1 MKHARQDY
9 NRIQDPTGKIPANEP
24 VFLLRGQDICA
35 TFAIQAWAEE
45 AEKRGAD
52 PEIIRKARTWAAEMI
67 TYQAN
72 VKSKLPDCPKYE
84 VPGIVAG
91 LSFKS
96 NDKGGFFTVLEVYDT
111 APTCLVQ
118 AYHKE
123 GDTAWRDIWK
133 VEEVKKHFEKGHY
146 WEVKIGEM
154 GDGRR
159 VVLMDPGAIQT
170 PYEALMGEPPKSWR
184 PGTSAMPVIN
194 DLGDINL
201 QTTEGRL
208 LMAALAKLT
217 TESQRNK
224 TPWEVIGQLNELKV
238 KMYDENGTAQA
249 AWDASVAKAAVTLQ
263 QEEERKA
270 DQDSANTE
278 VLECVRCGNWYGK
291 NQVCAVCF
299 IESNG
304 PDQPQ

>member
-35 TFAIQAWAEE
+35 PFAIQAWAEE

-96 NDKGGFFTVLEVYDT
+96 NNKGGFFTVLEVYDT

-146 WEVKIGEM
+146 WEVKVGEM

-170 PYEALMGEPPKSWR
+170 PYEALMGEPPASWNR
-184 PGTSAMPVIN
+184 KGVTIFDNNSHAFRHWACEIQKYPITN
-194 DLGDINL
+194 LGH
-201 QTTEGRL
+201 QTGIYL
-208 LMAALAKLT
+208 
-217 TESQRNK
+217 
-224 TPWEVIGQLNELKV
+224 PLKV
-238 KMYDENGTAQA
+238 TREEFEAEWTKYEQA
-249 AWDASVAKAAVTLQ
+249 NNPAKQGAATSEGVQ
-263 QEEERKA
+263 
-270 DQDSANTE
+270 
-278 VLECVRCGNWYGK
+278 CVKCGNWYGK
-291 NQVCAVCF
+291 GTVCAVCF
-299 IESNG
+299 IDGNG
-304 PDQPQ
+304 PDQPHE

>member
-24 VFLLRGQDICA
+24 VFLLRGQDVCA
-35 TFAIQAWAEE
+35 PYAIQTWANE
-45 AEKRGAD
+45 AEKCGAD
-52 PEIIRKARTWAAEMI
+52 PEMIAKARAWAAEMF
-67 TYQAN
+67 TYQAD
-72 VKSKLPDCPKYE
+72 KKCKMPDCPKYE

-146 WEVKIGEM
+146 WEVKVGEM

-170 PYEALMGEPPKSWR
+170 PYEALMGEPPASWKSETREGLQECVRCHNWYAKGGVCVTCYIDGE
-184 PGTSAMPVIN
+184 PLAIH
-194 DLGDINL
+194 DLKDINTETL
-201 QTTEGRL
+201 EGRL
-208 LMAALAKLT
+208 LMAALAKIT
-217 TESQRNK
+217 TESQRDK
-224 TPWEVIGQLNELKV
+224 TPWQVIEQLNELKRH
-238 KMYDENGTAQA
+238 MYDEAGTAQE
-249 AWDASVAKAAVTLQ
+249 AWDALVAKTRAEQ
-263 QEEERKA
+263 QEKELDGKA
-270 DQDSANTE
+270 EAEDREKA
-278 VLECVRCGNWYGK
+278 L
-291 NQVCAVCF
+291 
-299 IESNG
+299 
-304 PDQPQ
+304 